1 MLTKTPELKK
11 SNMKH
16 PKIEF
21 KLSKEQEKETLKFFL
36 RTVIGTGKDDFALL
50 VRGFPELLDIRKL
63 NNEKQDELIDS
74 FVEKK
79 YAEINKELEQ
89 YRDLAEKGWKKIEKQ
104 VFEEIQKLFG
114 EDLSEE
120 VYTAYLTLFERFRYN
135 RELKFFFVP
144 RKNGLN
150 YINCVTIHETLHFIF
165 FDYWNKNFKN
175 RLQTNNLWMFSEL
188 FNVIVM
194 NKEPFLSLA
203 GQKSKPYPNHEAH
216 YPKLK
221 ELFDQRSSLKEFFE
235 KVIAYLEND

>member
-1 MLTKTPELKK
+1 MVDALAFILKY
-11 SNMKH
+11 
-16 PKIEF
+16 
-21 KLSKEQEKETLKFFL
+21 KF
-36 RTVIGTGKDDFALL
+36 I
-50 VRGFPELLDIRKL
+50 
-63 NNEKQDELIDS
+63 LI
-74 FVEKK
+74 FYLFIVLFI
-79 YAEINKELEQ
+79 AFN
-89 YRDLAEKGWKKIEKQ
+89 WKKIEKQ

-235 KVIAYLEND
+235 NFVKYDAGNKQLIEILYHFCEMFCIFGIFERFHPS